1 MLINLS
7 NHPSSNWSQE
17 QIETAKRF
25 YGDIVDLPFPNVDP
39 AGNEEY
45 IEALAGEYC
54 KKVEE
59 LAAGKDV
66 TVHLMGEMALTLALV
81 QRLQTQGIPC
91 VAATTK
97 RETVEY
103 ADGRKESVFKFVRFR
118 KYLTEATT
126 DIEEY
131 NN

>member
-7 NHPSSNWSQE
+7 NHPSSNWSHE
-17 QIETAKRF
+17 QAETAKRL

-45 IEALAGEYC
+45 IEALADEYC
-54 KKVEE
+54 KKVKE
-59 LAAGKDV
+59 LAAGKEV

-91 VAATTK
+91 VAATTQ
-97 RETVEY
+97 RMTVEY
-103 ADGRKESVFKFVRFR
+103 PDGRKESFFKFIKFR
-118 KYLTEATT
+118 KYSPQ
-126 DIEEY
+126 I
-131 NN
+131 